1 MVTKR
6 QKLPIFWRAIAVLAI
21 LAMPFSAAHAQQDT
35 KGADL
40 VRAGAG
46 LVSDGSYAAAD
57 KQLSSAISSDKLSTS
72 EMSKAL
78 YYRGIANRSL
88 GRQAQSVS
96 DFNGALWL
104 KGLTSS
110 ERANAHLY
118 IGLAY
123 RAAGAKAR
131 AESALKE
138 AKKLAP
144 DDERIVSAM
153 AGEEVV
159 ERSSSL
165 SSIRSIFNRRQ
176 AAVSPEPEAAAAPA
190 AQTADKKAPEAQ
202 KAPPKEPEV
211 PAFRTTI
218 TPAEPAPVEK
228 APERPKKVA
237 RNAPPETPSNWSTST
252 SVEPQAAAV
261 PRESSG
267 EPQSPEEKGRIGKF
281 FTSLW
286 NSDDEEAAR
295 AEGGADAESTSSS
308 WTKSTRVEE
317 FNEPSSSGTS
327 RSYRVQLASSR
338 SEKEAQAYWQRLSTK
353 YASLIGGR
361 EPVIEKTDLGTLGT
375 FYRLQIGPFG
385 DKREPL
391 ELCNEF
397 KRGGLDCFLVAR

>member
-1 MVTKR
+1 M
-6 QKLPIFWRAIAVLAI
+6 FVL
-21 LAMPFSAAHAQQDT
+21 PFSTAYAQQDT

-46 LVSDGSYAAAD
+46 LVSDGNYAAAD

-78 YYRGIANRSL
+78 YYRGIANRRL

-138 AKKLAP
+138 AKKLSP

-153 AGEEVV
+153 AGEEVA

-176 AAVSPEPEAAAAPA
+176 AAVSPETEAAAAPA
-190 AQTADKKAPEAQ
+190 AQPAEKKAPEAQ
-202 KAPPKEPEV
+202 KAPPKEAEAEV

-218 TPAEPAPVEK
+218 TPAEPAPAQK

-252 SVEPQAAAV
+252 SVEPRAVAV
-261 PRESSG
+261 PKESSD

-295 AEGGADAESTSSS
+295 AEGGSGQAESAAST

-317 FNEPSSSGTS
+317 FNEPSSSGSS